1 MEELI
6 RSTDP
11 VLISHVE
18 ALLSDTTIIY
28 FVADTNMSILDGS
41 LGFLP
46 RRIMVEKSSVDD
58 ARELIIAAGLE
69 EYLKQL

>member
-6 RSTDP
+6 RTTDP
-11 VLISHVE
+11 VVISHIE
-18 ALLSDTTIIY
+18 ALLGDTDILY

-46 RRIMVEKSSVDD
+46 RRIMVASDRLND
-58 ARELIIAAGLE
+58 ACELMKEAGLE
-69 EYLKQL
+69 HYLKET